1 MEDTAVDTPAMVDVG
16 RALGRVSGDLERE
29 IADAATAVAAITASW
44 HGDAA
49 SAFADGWAAVHRG
62 AREMVAV
69 LADSAHNLEVAATTY
84 AQQDESTAV
93 AVAGAS

>member
-1 MEDTAVDTPAMVDVG
+1 MEHTAVDTPAMVDVG

-29 IADAATAVAAITASW
+29 IADAATAVAAIAASW
-44 HGDAA
+44 HGGAA
-49 SAFADGWAAVHRG
+49 SAFADGWAAVHHG

-69 LADSAHNLEVAATTY
+69 LAESARTLEVAATTY
-84 AQQDESTAV
+84 ARQDESTAA